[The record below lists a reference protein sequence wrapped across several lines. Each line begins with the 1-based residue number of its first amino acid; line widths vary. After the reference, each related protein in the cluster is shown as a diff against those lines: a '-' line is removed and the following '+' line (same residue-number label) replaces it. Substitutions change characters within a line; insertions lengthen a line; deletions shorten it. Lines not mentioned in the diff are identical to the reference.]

1 MRASAILLTKKQLS
15 LSDSSLPVTCTS
27 LYCQSDAAGP
37 EVSHGKDSSMGVG
50 VKVSNSLSMMAHLFV
65 EAPYFLHCQTQPVVA
80 TADIG
85 PITQT

>member
-1 MRASAILLTKKQLS
+1 
-15 LSDSSLPVTCTS
+15 
-27 LYCQSDAAGP
+27 
-37 EVSHGKDSSMGVG
+37 
-50 VKVSNSLSMMAHLFV
+50 MAHLFV